1 MNFKLI
7 LDKNHV
13 EEVIVYAHE
22 VSETVKKI
30 ENLINGNNIELTGY
44 KDKKI
49 VKITLNDVC
58 CFTMENNKLIAITEK
73 GNFQIKERLYRI
85 EEIVYDGF
93 IKINQSTLVKR
104 IDIERFE
111 VSVGG
116 ALMVVLKNGYKDYVS
131 RRQLKKVKERLGL

>member
-1 MNFKLI
+1 
-7 LDKNHV
+7 
-13 EEVIVYAHE
+13 
-22 VSETVKKI
+22 
-30 ENLINGNNIELTGY
+30 
-44 KDKKI
+44 
-49 VKITLNDVC
+49 
-58 CFTMENNKLIAITEK
+58 MENNKLIAITEK